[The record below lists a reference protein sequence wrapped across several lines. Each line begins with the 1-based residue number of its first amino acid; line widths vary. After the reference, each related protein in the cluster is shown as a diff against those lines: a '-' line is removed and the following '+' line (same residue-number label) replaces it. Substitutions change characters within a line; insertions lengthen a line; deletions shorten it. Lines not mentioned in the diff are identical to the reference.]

1 MDTLPNSLSAR
12 DIAYLVHPQTNLKRH
27 EDQGPL
33 IFTGGN
39 GVWLRDDEGNEYLD
53 AMSGLWCAS
62 LGYSTPRLAEVASA
76 QMKTMAYSHLYK
88 HRSHGPAV
96 ELAEKLLSIAPA
108 NMAKV
113 HFQNSGSEANDV
125 AIKLAWYYFDAIGKP
140 EKRKIIARNGAYHG
154 SSVATVS
161 LTGKP
166 DMHVG
171 FNLPLDGFLHTDQPY
186 YYRYAE
192 EGESEEAYA
201 DRLAANLEALI
212 EREGPETVAVFFAE
226 PVIGSSGAIAPPAT
240 YFDKVHKILK
250 KHDILFVADEVITGF
265 GRTGNMWGC
274 NTFNL
279 EPDIITC
286 AKALSAGALP
296 ISALMMS
303 DRVYQALR
311 LQSEKLGSF
320 AHGHTYGGHP
330 ACAAVALETLKI
342 YDEMDLPN
350 HCKGLSRKLEQ
361 VLRPL
366 ESHVLVGAVQPTGFI
381 VGIEITKDAASRTP
395 FPDELNV
402 PGKIEE
408 EAAHN
413 GLIVKS
419 IGSRICMA
427 PPFIIKDDE
436 LDSIGERLEKTLD
449 AVEARLS
456 TA

>member
-12 DIAYLVHPQTNLKRH
+12 DIAYLVHPQTNLVRH

-39 GVWLRDDEGNEYLD
+39 GVWLRDDEGKEYLD

-62 LGYSTPRLAEVASA
+62 LGYSTPRLAEVASE

-201 DRLAANLEALI
+201 DRLAVNLEALI

-226 PVIGSSGAIAPPAT
+226 PLIGSSGAIAPPAT

-274 NTFNL
+274 NTFDL

-303 DRVYQALR
+303 DRIYQALR

-350 HCKGLSRKLEQ
+350 HCKVLSRKLEQ

-366 ESHVLVGAVQPTGFI
+366 ENHALVGAVQPTGFI
-381 VGIEITKDAASRTP
+381 AGIEITKDAASRTP
-395 FPDELNV
+395 FPDDLNV
-402 PGKIEE
+402 PGQVEE
-408 EAAHN
+408 EAAKN

-427 PPFIIKDDE
+427 PPFVIKDDE
-436 LDSIGERLEKTLD
+436 LESLAGRLEKTLD
-449 AVEARLS
+449 AVEARLA

>member
-27 EDQGPL
+27 EDLGP
-33 IFTGGN
+33 IVFTSGK
-39 GVWLRDDEGNEYLD
+39 GVWLRDDEGNEFLD

-62 LGYSTPRLAEVASA
+62 LGYSTPRLAEVAKK
-76 QMKTMAYSHLYK
+76 QMETMAYSHLYK

-140 EKRKIIARNGAYHG
+140 EKRKVISRHAAYHG

-171 FNLPLDGFLHTDQPY
+171 FNLPLAGFLHTDQPY
-186 YYRYAE
+186 FYRDGQ
-192 EGESEEAYA
+192 EGETEEAYA
-201 DRLAANLEALI
+201 SRLAAYLDAFI
-212 EREGPETVAVFFAE
+212 EKEGPETVAVFFAE
-226 PVIGSSGAIAPPAT
+226 PVMGSSGAIAPPAT
-240 YFDKVHKILK
+240 YFDKVQKVLK
-250 KHDILFVADEVITGF
+250 KHDVLFVADEVITGF
-265 GRTGNMWGC
+265 GRTGNMWGSE
-274 NTFNL
+274 TFNL

-303 DRVYQALR
+303 ERVYQALR
-311 LQSEKLGSF
+311 LQSEKLGNF

-330 ACAAVALETLKI
+330 ACASVALETLRI

-350 HCKGLSRKLEQ
+350 HCKRLGHKLEQ
-361 VLRPL
+361 VLQPL
-366 ESHVLVGAVQPTGFI
+366 EQHGLVGSVEVTGFI
-381 VGIEITKDAASRTP
+381 AGIEIAQDPLNQKP
-395 FPDELNV
+395 FPPESDV
-402 PGKIEE
+402 PGKIEQ
-408 EAAHN
+408 AAVKA

-427 PPFIIKDDE
+427 PPFIITDSE
-436 LDSIGERLEKTLD
+436 LDALGERLVNALNT
-449 AVEARLS
+449 VEADLV
-456 TA
+456 